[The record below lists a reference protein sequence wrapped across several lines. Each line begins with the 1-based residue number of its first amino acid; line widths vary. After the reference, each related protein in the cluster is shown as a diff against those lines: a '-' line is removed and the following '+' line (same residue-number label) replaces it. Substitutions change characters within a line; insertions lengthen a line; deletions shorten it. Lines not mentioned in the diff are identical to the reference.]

1 MLAMPLAGAGASTQ
15 KRKQK
20 TSRGSKFFDFP
31 PKSTLESTVNTLNRC
46 GISRIF
52 CATFCTKLCNT
63 RVKRQDLRGGMV
75 DSKMLLFYC
84 SQLLLSNRTMLKVQN
99 LVLRFFVCSTRV
111 RYVIDAHDMFHSP
124 FSFPSQPSPCGM

>member
-1 MLAMPLAGAGASTQ
+1 MRNLPHFL
-15 KRKQK
+15 RY
-20 TSRGSKFFDFP
+20 F
-31 PKSTLESTVNTLNRC
+31 LYN
-46 GISRIF
+46 I
-52 CATFCTKLCNT
+52 LCNT

-111 RYVIDAHDMFHSP
+111 RYVIDVYMTCFILRSHFLPNPARAECDCFFV
-124 FSFPSQPSPCGM
+124 FSITSLADSTAAKFISLNRCKFSNSNESSL